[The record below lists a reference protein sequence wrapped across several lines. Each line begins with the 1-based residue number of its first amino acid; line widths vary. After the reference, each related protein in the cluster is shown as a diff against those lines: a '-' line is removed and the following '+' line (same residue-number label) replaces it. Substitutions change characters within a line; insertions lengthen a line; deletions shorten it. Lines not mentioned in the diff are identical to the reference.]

1 MKGVFTRY
9 MENIE
14 EFDKLKTKVLKYV
27 LYKKRSEN
35 EVRTKFSMEEENLLD
50 EVIDFLKENQYIDDS
65 EYIERAVEEFKRL
78 KNMSIKEIQYKLY
91 GKGLNKEKVDNYIYI
106 NKEDLIEYELN
117 SARQILIKKKSS
129 SETQDIYNYLRNKGF
144 LNEIIRI
151 LQEEEENNE

>member
-35 EVRTKFSMEEENLLD
+35 EVRTKFSMEEENLLN
-50 EVIDFLKENQYIDDS
+50 EVIYFLKENKYIDDS

-117 SARQILIKKKSS
+117 SARQIRIKKKSS

>member
-50 EVIDFLKENQYIDDS
+50 EVIDFLKENKYIDDS

>member
-50 EVIDFLKENQYIDDS
+50 EVIYFLKENKYIDDS

-117 SARQILIKKKSS
+117 SARQIRIKKKSS